1 MRACFLH
8 FFRVLALAL
17 GLCGVMA
24 AHAQTAPA
32 PTPTP
37 SAPSTSSTSGT
48 ATPLASALDAE
59 TFYYLLLGEL
69 SAIGGEAPTAY
80 ALFLDA
86 ARKSNSEQLYQRATE
101 IALRARSGELALQA
115 AQSWRTAQPKSLDA
129 NRMVLEILLALNKV
143 PESAEPLKAV
153 LALSKSGELAPAVQ
167 QVPRY
172 YARASDRKAATTAVE
187 LALADY
193 TKAGPAAAPA
203 VGAEAWVAVGRMRLA
218 SNDSAGALDAARKAN
233 TLQESNIGPAFL
245 ALEMMDAKTP
255 GAEEL
260 VRKYL
265 GAANAS
271 TDVRLGYAR
280 ELINAQRYP
289 DATAQLRQLTTGE
302 PALADPWL
310 LLGSI
315 QVQDNQ
321 LDSGEASLKKYIEL
335 AQSPQRAMGA
345 QERRRGLDQA
355 FLTMA
360 QVFEKRK
367 DFKSAEAWLG
377 RVENADE
384 LLAVR
389 TRRASILVKQ
399 GQVEQARAQITSMP
413 ARNAAEERA
422 KLMAEVALLREAKLN
437 DSAYQ
442 LLERAIAKDPADA
455 DLLYDQALLAEKL
468 QRMAE
473 MERLLRQYI
482 SAKPESPNGYNALG
496 YSLADRNIRLDEAKK
511 LIQKALELSPG
522 DPFITD
528 SLGWVEFR
536 MGNKQEALRILE
548 GAYRSRPDPEI
559 GAHLGEVLWSM
570 GQRDKALTIWR
581 EAQLLGSE
589 NETLQET
596 IKRLRVRL

>member
-1 MRACFLH
+1 MSACFIRLL
-8 FFRVLALAL
+8 RPVALVLSLAW
-17 GLCGVMA
+17 A
-24 AHAQTAPA
+24 AFAQAQTAPTPA
-32 PTPTP
+32 PVA
-37 SAPSTSSTSGT
+37 SAPSTASTS
-48 ATPLASALDAE
+48 TPQVSALDAE

-69 SAIGGEAPTAY
+69 NAIGGEAPTAY
-80 ALFLDA
+80 ALYLDA
-86 ARKSNSEQLYQRATE
+86 ARKNNSAQLYQRATE
-101 IALRARSGELALQA
+101 IALRARSGDSALQA
-115 AQSWRTAQPKSLDA
+115 AQSWRAAQPKSIDA

-153 LALSKSGELAPAVQ
+153 LALSEPSERVQAVQ

-172 YARASDRKAATTAVE
+172 YARASDRKAAATAVE

-193 TKAGPAAAPA
+193 TKADAKDAAGIL
-203 VGAEAWVAVGRMRLA
+203 GAEAWIAVGRMRLA
-218 SNDSAGALDAARKAN
+218 ANDTPGTLEAARKAN
-233 TLQESNIGPAFL
+233 ALQASNPGPAFL
-245 ALEMMDAKTP
+245 ALDMMDAKNP

-265 GAANAS
+265 TAANAS

-289 DATAQLRQLTTGE
+289 DATSQLRDLTTRE

-321 LDSGEASLKKYIEL
+321 LDLGEASLKKYIDL
-335 AQSPQRAMGA
+335 MQSPERALNA

-355 FLTMA
+355 YLTMA

-377 RVENADE
+377 RVENADD

-389 TRRASILVKQ
+389 ARRASILIKQ
-399 GQVEQARAQITSMP
+399 GQVEQARAQITSLP

-422 KLMAEVALLREAKLN
+422 KLMAEVGLLREAKQTE
-437 DSAYQ
+437 SAYQ
-442 LLERAIAKDPADA
+442 LLERAIAKDPSDT

-468 QRMAE
+468 QRMTE

-482 SAKPESPNGYNALG
+482 AAKPDSPNAYNALG
-496 YSLADRNIRLDEAKK
+496 YSLADRNVRLDEAKK
-511 LIQKALELSPG
+511 LIQKALELAPG

-548 GAYRSRPDPEI
+548 GAYRTRPDPEI
-559 GAHLGEVLWSM
+559 GAHLGEVLWSL
-570 GQRDKALTIWR
+570 GQRDKALGIWR
-581 EAQLLGSE
+581 EAQLLSAD

-596 IKRLRVRL
+596 LKRLRVRL